1 MAPQGWPGGCGS
13 TARPG
18 NLGQRFP
25 LIVEARVRL
34 RSRSCIGEAVAC
46 NDHATPS
53 FDRIRYRSDDPA
65 GSHDRASGCARP
77 SWAGPRQFRL

>member
-1 MAPQGWPGGCGS
+1 MARRVRLYS
-13 TARPG
+13 KAR
-18 NLGQRFP
+18 QRFP

-65 GSHDRASGCARP
+65 GSHDRASGCQGRVGQGLASSVFNIERP
-77 SWAGPRQFRL
+77 CG